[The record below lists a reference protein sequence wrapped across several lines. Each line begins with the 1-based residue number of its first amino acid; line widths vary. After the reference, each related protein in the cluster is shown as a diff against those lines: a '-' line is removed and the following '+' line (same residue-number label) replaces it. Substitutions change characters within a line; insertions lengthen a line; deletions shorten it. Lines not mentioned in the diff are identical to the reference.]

1 MDEVVER
8 EQVTL
13 GEVYNIVV
21 TEASVKEAFGY
32 KLHFLNQITKCS
44 GRD

>member
-1 MDEVVER
+1 MER

-32 KLHFLNQITKCS
+32 KPHFLNQIAKCS

>member
-1 MDEVVER
+1 MER

-32 KLHFLNQITKCS
+32 KLHFLSRRTKCS
-44 GRD
+44 GRN